1 MASSASEIPVSKL
14 LRQEIG
20 IGGVQEGRKSKD
32 EYRKQKDLEEEQK
45 LGIAPATVDVVTGR
59 DINPHIPEFIAKNP
73 WYVPADG
80 PTLQHQR
87 PHEERQIKWSSI
99 DDWYKRGTTN
109 ERATKF
115 REGAC
120 ENCGAM
126 THQKKDCLERPRKIG
141 AKWTNKDISQTTT
154 FRFPN
159 LTLGWDAKR
168 DRWNGYDPQ
177 TYKQVVEEH
186 EKLEQTRKL
195 LREEKEPADE
205 DMYADDADMAGV
217 TVDMDSRTRITV
229 RNLRIREDTAKYLYN
244 LDPNGPYYDP
254 KSRSMR
260 ENPFANVP
268 GKEKEAAKFAGEN
281 FIRCTGEVV
290 QANEAQVFAWQARCK
305 GIDVHALAEPTKL
318 EAMKKEFE
326 QQKSSAKE
334 EHKSKLLEKY
344 GGEEYLH
351 APPKE
356 LLLAQTENYVEY
368 NRKGKVI
375 SGEERRVIR
384 SRYEEDKYLNNHKS
398 VWGSYWKSGQW
409 GYACCHSLM
418 KNSYCLGEADAV
430 PENELKEEGSSSAD
444 DESSSEVT
452 DSEKDAER
460 EREREKER
468 QYELEKEKQEKELEH
483 AIKKINE
490 DRKNAEEQMDDR
502 KRRYHSS
509 YDVNAPTLTEMEA
522 YKLTKIYADD
532 PILIQWMLDTIRFVL
547 CESLGIRVLEIEVKS
562 DFVQTQLWIW
572 DRKIT
577 NLLVLNAALDSHS
590 DLRFIFLC
598 MEWAMHGLYADLVI
612 VGTVKG
618 IVKDRGHLLMLK
630 TSLNFYS
637 LPYFITFFLKL
648 FPFILG
654 ASRIF
659 IGRHYASDVVMGLL
673 LGYTEANFVQFVPFY
688 TADLLKQ
695 MLSPIFGSYEQ

>member
-1 MASSASEIPVSKL
+1 MALNSSEIPVSKL
-14 LRQEIG
+14 LRQKIG
-20 IGGVQEGRKSKD
+20 IGDVQEGRKSKD

-59 DINPHIPEFIAKNP
+59 DINPHIPEFIAKHP

-115 REGAC
+115 RKGAC

-126 THQKKDCLERPRKIG
+126 THGKKDCLERPRKVG
-141 AKWTNKDISQTTT
+141 AIWTNQDIAPDEYVQ
-154 FRFPN
+154 PK

-195 LREEKEPADE
+195 LREEKMKGELSKEELEVVEGNHHIAEEPADE

-281 FIRCTGEVV
+281 FIRYTGEVV

-326 QQKSSAKE
+326 QQKLGAKE

-344 GGEEYLH
+344 GGEKYLH

-375 SGEERRVIR
+375 KGDERRVIL

-409 GYACCHSLM
+409 GFACCHSFI
-418 KNSYCLGEADAV
+418 KASYCLGEAGKARNATDLKVAV
-430 PENELKEEGSSSAD
+430 LPQDVITNSTPNVKHEITDTTSDNELEDENSSVGNESSLDAFGSDMSAKEE
-444 DESSSEVT
+444 
-452 DSEKDAER
+452 R
-460 EREREKER
+460 EEKER
-468 QYELEKEKQEKELEH
+468 QYELEKAERDERRRKKRRDKRKRRKEREDKNKKISKLKKRGSLDGTSSDNGKEQKKELEH
-483 AIKKINE
+483 AIKKIYKDWE
-490 DRKNAEEQMDDR
+490 DAEESLQLGDR
-502 KRRYHSS
+502 KRRYHSN
-509 YDVNAPTLTEMEA
+509 YDVSAPTPTEMEA
-522 YKLTKIYADD
+522 YKLTKIHADD
-532 PILIQWMLDTIRFVL
+532 PM
-547 CESLGIRVLEIEVKS
+547 
-562 DFVQTQLWIW
+562 
-572 DRKIT
+572 
-577 NLLVLNAALDSHS
+577 AAFIKEKHWKKHS
-590 DLRFIFLC
+590 
-598 MEWAMHGLYADLVI
+598 E
-612 VGTVKG
+612 
-618 IVKDRGHLLMLK
+618 KD
-630 TSLNFYS
+630 
-637 LPYFITFFLKL
+637 
-648 FPFILG
+648 
-654 ASRIF
+654 
-659 IGRHYASDVVMGLL
+659 
-673 LGYTEANFVQFVPFY
+673 
-688 TADLLKQ
+688 
-695 MLSPIFGSYEQ
+695 

>member
-141 AKWTNKDISQTTT
+141 AKWTNKDISPDDYIQ
-154 FRFPN
+154 PN

-195 LREEKEPADE
+195 LREEKMKGELLKEELETGEGNHHVAEEPADE

-418 KNSYCLGEADAV
+418 KNSYCLGEAGKARNALDVEAAVLPQNMNTDLNVKKETTDAV

-468 QYELEKEKQEKELEH
+468 QYELEKVKRDERRRKRKREKRRRQKERKDKNKKAAKLKKRESSSDISSDDKKSRKKELEH

-532 PILIQWMLDTIRFVL
+532 PMSAFIKEKNSKKQKKLI
-547 CESLGIRVLEIEVKS
+547 S
-562 DFVQTQLWIW
+562 
-572 DRKIT
+572 
-577 NLLVLNAALDSHS
+577 
-590 DLRFIFLC
+590 
-598 MEWAMHGLYADLVI
+598 
-612 VGTVKG
+612 
-618 IVKDRGHLLMLK
+618 
-630 TSLNFYS
+630 
-637 LPYFITFFLKL
+637 
-648 FPFILG
+648 
-654 ASRIF
+654 
-659 IGRHYASDVVMGLL
+659 
-673 LGYTEANFVQFVPFY
+673 
-688 TADLLKQ
+688 
-695 MLSPIFGSYEQ
+695 

>member
-1 MASSASEIPVSKL
+1 MAWVKLYCFREKEMASSSSEIPVSKL

-20 IGGVQEGRKSKD
+20 IGDVQEGRKSKD

-45 LGIAPATVDVVTGR
+45 LGIAPATVDVITGR
-59 DINPHIPEFIAKNP
+59 DINPHIPEFIAKHP
-73 WYVPADG
+73 WYVPAGG

-115 REGAC
+115 RKGAC

-126 THQKKDCLERPRKIG
+126 THRKKECLERPRKVG
-141 AKWTNKDISQTTT
+141 AMWTNQDIAPDEYVQ
-154 FRFPN
+154 PN

-195 LREEKEPADE
+195 LRGEKMKGELLKEELEAGESNHHIAEEPADE

-260 ENPFANVP
+260 ENPFANIP

-281 FIRCTGEVV
+281 FIRYTGEVV

-326 QQKSSAKE
+326 QQKLSAKD

-344 GGEEYLH
+344 GGEKYLH

-368 NRKGKVI
+368 NRKGKVVK
-375 SGEERRVIR
+375 GEERRVVL

-409 GYACCHSLM
+409 GFACCHSFI
-418 KNSYCLGEADAV
+418 KNSYCLGEIGKTKNTINVEASVLPQNVSTDLNV
-430 PENELKEEGSSSAD
+430 KQETTDVSSENELGREENSSAG
-444 DESSSEVT
+444 DESSLETSNSEIN
-452 DSEKDAER
+452 SEEEK
-460 EREREKER
+460 EREKER
-468 QYELEKEKQEKELEH
+468 LYELEKDDEKKKKKELEQ
-483 AIKKINE
+483 AIKKINKDWE
-490 DRKNAEEQMDDR
+490 DAEESLQLGDR
-502 KRRYHSS
+502 KRRYHSN
-509 YDVNAPTLTEMEA
+509 YDVNAPTSAEMEA
-522 YKLTKIYADD
+522 YKLTKIHADD
-532 PILIQWMLDTIRFVL
+532 PMA
-547 CESLGIRVLEIEVKS
+547 
-562 DFVQTQLWIW
+562 DFIKEKCW
-572 DRKIT
+572 KK
-577 NLLVLNAALDSHS
+577 HS
-590 DLRFIFLC
+590 
-598 MEWAMHGLYADLVI
+598 
-612 VGTVKG
+612 K
-618 IVKDRGHLLMLK
+618 KD
-630 TSLNFYS
+630 
-637 LPYFITFFLKL
+637 
-648 FPFILG
+648 
-654 ASRIF
+654 
-659 IGRHYASDVVMGLL
+659 
-673 LGYTEANFVQFVPFY
+673 
-688 TADLLKQ
+688 
-695 MLSPIFGSYEQ
+695 

>member
-1 MASSASEIPVSKL
+1 MTSNGSEIPVSKL

-20 IGGVQEGRKSKD
+20 IGDVQEGRKSKD

-59 DINPHIPEFIAKNP
+59 DINPHIPEFIAKHP

-115 REGAC
+115 RKGAC

-126 THQKKDCLERPRKIG
+126 THRKKDCLERPRKIG
-141 AKWTNKDISQTTT
+141 AIWTNQDIAPDEYVQ
-154 FRFPN
+154 PK

-195 LREEKEPADE
+195 LREEKMKGELLKEELETGEGNHHIAEEPADE

-281 FIRCTGEVV
+281 FIRYTGEVV

-326 QQKSSAKE
+326 QQKLSAKE

-344 GGEEYLH
+344 GGEYLH

-368 NRKGKVI
+368 NRKGKVVK
-375 SGEERRVIR
+375 GEERRGIL
-384 SRYEEDKYLNNHKS
+384 SRYEEDRYLNNHKS

-409 GYACCHSLM
+409 GFACCHSFI
-418 KNSYCLGEADAV
+418 KNSYCLGEVGKDRNATTLEGVILPQNVIPNTDPSV
-430 PENELKEEGSSSAD
+430 KQETTSVTSGKKLEEKENSSAD
-444 DESSSEVT
+444 GESSSDT
-452 DSEKDAER
+452 FDSKKNAEDEKKWE
-460 EREREKER
+460 EER
-468 QYELEKEKQEKELEH
+468 QYELEKVKRDDRRREKKREKRRRQKERREKNKKASKIKKKSLDEFPSDDEKKRMKELEH
-483 AIKKINE
+483 AIKKINKEWE
-490 DRKNAEEQMDDR
+490 DAEESLQLGDR
-502 KRRYHSS
+502 KRRYHSI
-509 YDVNAPTLTEMEA
+509 YDISTPTPVEMEA
-522 YKLTKIYADD
+522 YKLTKIHADD
-532 PILIQWMLDTIRFVL
+532 PM
-547 CESLGIRVLEIEVKS
+547 
-562 DFVQTQLWIW
+562 
-572 DRKIT
+572 
-577 NLLVLNAALDSHS
+577 AAFIKEKHLKKHS
-590 DLRFIFLC
+590 
-598 MEWAMHGLYADLVI
+598 
-612 VGTVKG
+612 K
-618 IVKDRGHLLMLK
+618 KD
-630 TSLNFYS
+630 
-637 LPYFITFFLKL
+637 
-648 FPFILG
+648 
-654 ASRIF
+654 
-659 IGRHYASDVVMGLL
+659 
-673 LGYTEANFVQFVPFY
+673 
-688 TADLLKQ
+688 
-695 MLSPIFGSYEQ
+695 

>member
-1 MASSASEIPVSKL
+1 MLRKKEMTSSGSEIPVSKL

-20 IGGVQEGRKSKD
+20 IGDVQEGRKSKD

-45 LGIAPATVDVVTGR
+45 LGIAPATVDVITGR
-59 DINPHIPEFIAKNP
+59 DINPHIPEFIAKHP

-115 REGAC
+115 RKGAC

-126 THQKKDCLERPRKIG
+126 THRKKECLERPRKIG
-141 AKWTNKDISQTTT
+141 AMWTNQDIAPDEYVQ
-154 FRFPN
+154 PN

-195 LREEKEPADE
+195 IREEKMKGELLKEDLEAGEGSHHIAEEPTDE

-244 LDPNGPYYDP
+244 LDPSGPYYDP

-281 FIRCTGEVV
+281 FIRYTGEVV

-326 QQKSSAKE
+326 QQKLNAKD

-344 GGEEYLH
+344 GGEKYLH

-375 SGEERRVIR
+375 KGEERRVVL

-409 GYACCHSLM
+409 GFACCHSFI
-418 KNSYCLGEADAV
+418 KNSYCLGEVGKTKITVNAEASVLPQNVSTDSNV
-430 PENELKEEGSSSAD
+430 KRETIEVTSENELEREENSCSG
-444 DESSSEVT
+444 DESSLETSNSEIN
-452 DSEKDAER
+452 SEE

-468 QYELEKEKQEKELEH
+468 QYELEKVKRDERRREKKREKRKRQKERKDKKKASKLKKRSVGDVSSDDEKKRKKELEQ
-483 AIKKINE
+483 AIKKINKDWE
-490 DRKNAEEQMDDR
+490 DAEESLQLGDR
-502 KRRYHSS
+502 KRRYHSN
-509 YDVNAPTLTEMEA
+509 YDVNAPTPAEMEA
-522 YKLTKIYADD
+522 YKLTKIHADD
-532 PILIQWMLDTIRFVL
+532 PMAAFIKEKCWKKH
-547 CESLGIRVLEIEVKS
+547 S
-562 DFVQTQLWIW
+562 
-572 DRKIT
+572 RK
-577 NLLVLNAALDSHS
+577 D
-590 DLRFIFLC
+590 
-598 MEWAMHGLYADLVI
+598 
-612 VGTVKG
+612 
-618 IVKDRGHLLMLK
+618 
-630 TSLNFYS
+630 
-637 LPYFITFFLKL
+637 
-648 FPFILG
+648 
-654 ASRIF
+654 
-659 IGRHYASDVVMGLL
+659 
-673 LGYTEANFVQFVPFY
+673 
-688 TADLLKQ
+688 
-695 MLSPIFGSYEQ
+695 

>member
-1 MASSASEIPVSKL
+1 MASNGSEIPVSKL

-20 IGGVQEGRKSKD
+20 IGDVQEGRKSKD
-32 EYRKQKDLEEEQK
+32 EYRRQKDLEEEQK

-59 DINPHIPEFIAKNP
+59 DINPHIPEFIAKHP

-115 REGAC
+115 RKGAC

-126 THQKKDCLERPRKIG
+126 THRKKDCLERPRKIG
-141 AKWTNKDISQTTT
+141 AIWTNQDIAADEYVQ
-154 FRFPN
+154 PK

-195 LREEKEPADE
+195 LREEKMKGELLKEELEAGEGNHHIAEEPADE

-281 FIRCTGEVV
+281 FIRYTGEVV

-326 QQKSSAKE
+326 QQKLSAKE

-344 GGEEYLH
+344 GGEKYLH

-368 NRKGKVI
+368 NRKGKVVK
-375 SGEERRVIR
+375 GEERRGVL

-409 GYACCHSLM
+409 GFACCHSFI
-418 KNSYCLGEADAV
+418 KNSYCLGEAGKARNAATLEGTILPQNVIPNTDPSV
-430 PENELKEEGSSSAD
+430 KQETTGITSGKELEEEENSSVG
-444 DESSSEVT
+444 ESSSDT
-452 DSEKDAER
+452 FDSEKNAEEER
-460 EREREKER
+460 EREEER
-468 QYELEKEKQEKELEH
+468 QYELEKVKRDERRREKKREKRKRQKERREKNKKASKLKKRNLDGFSSDDEKKKKKELEH
-483 AIKKINE
+483 AIKKINKEWE
-490 DRKNAEEQMDDR
+490 DAEESLQLGDR
-502 KRRYHSS
+502 KRRYHSN
-509 YDVNAPTLTEMEA
+509 YDISAPTPVEMEA
-522 YKLTKIYADD
+522 YKLTKIHADD
-532 PILIQWMLDTIRFVL
+532 PM
-547 CESLGIRVLEIEVKS
+547 
-562 DFVQTQLWIW
+562 
-572 DRKIT
+572 
-577 NLLVLNAALDSHS
+577 AAFIKEKHLKKHS
-590 DLRFIFLC
+590 
-598 MEWAMHGLYADLVI
+598 
-612 VGTVKG
+612 K
-618 IVKDRGHLLMLK
+618 KD
-630 TSLNFYS
+630 
-637 LPYFITFFLKL
+637 
-648 FPFILG
+648 
-654 ASRIF
+654 
-659 IGRHYASDVVMGLL
+659 
-673 LGYTEANFVQFVPFY
+673 
-688 TADLLKQ
+688 
-695 MLSPIFGSYEQ
+695 

>member
-1 MASSASEIPVSKL
+1 MGSNASEIPVSKL
-14 LRQEIG
+14 IRQGVG
-20 IGGVQEGRKSKD
+20 IGDVQEGRKSKD

-59 DINPHIPEFIAKNP
+59 DINPHIPEFIAKHP

-80 PTLQHQR
+80 PTLQ
-87 PHEERQIKWSSI
+87 
-99 DDWYKRGTTN
+99 
-109 ERATKF
+109 
-115 REGAC
+115 GAC

-126 THQKKDCLERPRKIG
+126 THQKKECLERPRKIG
-141 AKWTNKDISQTTT
+141 AMWTNQDIAADEYIQ
-154 FRFPN
+154 PK

-195 LREEKEPADE
+195 LREEKMKEGILKEELEAGEGSHNVVEEPADE

-217 TVDMDSRTRITV
+217 TIDMDSRTRITV

-281 FIRCTGEVV
+281 FIRYTGEVV

-326 QQKSSAKE
+326 QQKLSAKE

-344 GGEEYLH
+344 GGEKYLH

-356 LLLAQTENYVEY
+356 LLLAQTEHYVEY

-375 SGEERRVIR
+375 KGEERRVVL
-384 SRYEEDKYLNNHKS
+384 SRYEEDKYVNNHKS

-409 GYACCHSLM
+409 GYACCHSFL
-418 KNSYCLGEADAV
+418 KNSYCLGETGNAKNATNTEALAL
-430 PENELKEEGSSSAD
+430 PECANPNTSQSIKQETTDITSEHELEGEEDSSIS
-444 DESSSEVT
+444 DESSSVAA
-452 DSEKDAER
+452 DSELGAEEEAER
-460 EREREKER
+460 EKVR
-468 QYELEKEKQEKELEH
+468 QYELERAKRDERRRGKKREKRKRQKERKDKKRKVQKSERKESSGRISLDDGKEKELER
-483 AIKKINE
+483 AIKKINKDWE
-490 DRKNAEEQMDDR
+490 DAEESLKLGDR
-502 KRRYHSS
+502 KRRYHSN
-509 YDVNAPTLTEMEA
+509 YDVNAPTDTEMEA
-522 YKLTKIYADD
+522 YKLTKIHAND
-532 PILIQWMLDTIRFVL
+532 PM
-547 CESLGIRVLEIEVKS
+547 
-562 DFVQTQLWIW
+562 
-572 DRKIT
+572 
-577 NLLVLNAALDSHS
+577 AA
-590 DLRFIFLC
+590 
-598 MEWAMHGLYADLVI
+598 
-612 VGTVKG
+612 
-618 IVKDRGHLLMLK
+618 
-630 TSLNFYS
+630 
-637 LPYFITFFLKL
+637 FITENRRKKL
-648 FPFILG
+648 
-654 ASRIF
+654 SKK
-659 IGRHYASDVVMGLL
+659 D
-673 LGYTEANFVQFVPFY
+673 
-688 TADLLKQ
+688 
-695 MLSPIFGSYEQ
+695 